1 MNIRNMAFAFTSA
14 VGVLLTNAP
23 IAHAADPIKI
33 GFVVKQ
39 PEEPWF
45 QDEWKFADIA
55 AKKNGFT
62 LVKIAAPS
70 GEKVMSAI
78 DNLAAQ
84 KAQGFVICTPDVKLG
99 AGIVAKAKADNLK
112 LMTVDDRLVDGSGKP
127 IESVPYMGISAAAI
141 GKQVGESIA
150 EEVKKRGWDLKEV
163 GAINV
168 SFDQLPTSHE
178 RTAAAAD
185 ALIAAGLP
193 STSVINAPM
202 NHPDT
207 ENGFNAANIALTKNA
222 QFKHWVAFGLN
233 DESVLGAVRAAE
245 GRGIKA
251 DNMIGVG
258 IGGSESALNEF
269 KKPQPTGFFG
279 TVIISPK
286 RHGEETASLMYEWI
300 NTGKMPPMLTL
311 TTGQLATRD
320 DVNQVREHMG
330 LVVSR

>member
-1 MNIRNMAFAFTSA
+1 MLISLGM
-14 VGVLLTNAP
+14 LL
-23 IAHAADPIKI
+23 IAQQSKADEPIKI
-33 GFVVKQ
+33 GFLVKQ

-45 QDEWKFADIA
+45 QDEWKFAEIA
-55 AKKNGFT
+55 AKEKGFT

-99 AGIVAKAKADNLK
+99 PGIVAKAKADGLK
-112 LMTVDDRLVDGSGKP
+112 MMTVDDRLVDGTGKP
-127 IESVPYMGISAAAI
+127 LASVPYMGISASEI
-141 GKQVGESIA
+141 GRQAGESIA
-150 EEVKKRGWDLKEV
+150 SEVKRRGWNMNEV

-168 SFDQLPTSHE
+168 SYDQLPTSHD
-178 RTAAAAD
+178 RTAAAAE
-185 ALIAAGLP
+185 ALVTAGLP
-193 STSVINAPM
+193 RANVINAPM

-207 ENGFNAANIALTKNA
+207 ENGFNAANIAITKHP

-251 DNMIGVG
+251 DNMVGVG
-258 IGGSESALNEF
+258 VGGSDSALNEF

-279 TVIISPK
+279 TVIISPR
-286 RHGEETASLMYEWI
+286 RHGAETSTLVYEWI
-300 NTGKMPPMLTL
+300 KTSKEPPLLTL
-311 TTGQLATRD
+311 TTGMLATRD
-320 DVNQVREHMG
+320 DVNQVREKMG
-330 LVVSR
+330 LIVSK